1 MSISKINFFEPR
13 IWKKGALLKEIER
26 NLAAADDPYGSGRW
40 KPAMAPRVF
49 EQYKDTLGGRPTES
63 FDPKGYLAELGLTK
77 SMTAGR
83 SNIEMLRAF
92 ELVGEYRPDPRYFPL
107 SKNIAAFAQKIF
119 LSISRISPHLV
130 NAVDRLVDPLAVKK
144 IEERF
149 RPDRHRSAP
158 YGRIEEIVK
167 GDRCDLPKEARYFG
181 ILRQKVPQYSWD
193 NGPHT
198 GSIDP
203 AHRAA
208 ENFGTYDIA
217 VRFGF
222 SDEQARRIATKCYDV
237 DTSNTHYHDPH
248 DPTRPRITGTVGK
261 IGDLHR
267 HYNRSPAGR
276 EDTRI
281 TAARIHLKRALRLTD
296 QGYYDAAEQEL
307 GIGLHSLQ
315 DIFSHCQLTPT
326 THTCLGEFPDL
337 VSYHPLAMFE
347 TAVATEGY
355 IKKFISGLNLKPIHP
370 AAELQ
375 IRIPFSE
382 AFIGGNASP
391 DDKAAVSQ
399 KVAEYPQGLAA
410 FLKQNGVRIFVGA
423 PGTRLTALGFGLD
436 LDGDGRIMPGKW
448 VDINQDGR
456 QQWFEVEDQ
465 FDDGRQWDEQ
475 SAAYNH
481 RTRMIFISAR
491 VLEDHGFEEI
501 LKHEIN
507 HAIDLTCG
515 DDPLLKDKWNA
526 YVDKLYNAAR
536 RQGKIAFDE
545 LDPHAYFAVV
555 EKS

>member
-1 MSISKINFFEPR
+1 MSVSRINFFEPR
-13 IWKKGALLKEIER
+13 IWEKGALLKEIEA
-26 NLAAADDPYGSGRW
+26 NLAAADDLCGSGRW
-40 KPAMAPRVF
+40 KPAMAPTVF
-49 EQYKDTLGGRPTES
+49 EQYKDTLGGRPAES
-63 FDPKGYLAELGLTK
+63 FDPNGYLAGLGLAK

-92 ELVGEYRPDPRYFPL
+92 QLVGDYRPDPRYFPL
-107 SKNIAAFAQKIF
+107 PKNMAAFTQRIF
-119 LSISRISPHLV
+119 LSISRISPRLA
-130 NAVDRLVDPLAVKK
+130 NAVDRLVDPLAVKQ
-144 IEERF
+144 IEQRF
-149 RPDRHRSAP
+149 SPDRRRPAP
-158 YGRIEEIVK
+158 YGRIEEIIK

-181 ILRQKVPQYSWD
+181 ILRQQAHQYAWD
-193 NGPHT
+193 SGPHS

-217 VRFGF
+217 LRFGF
-222 SDEQARRIATKCYDV
+222 TGEQARRIAITCYDV
-237 DTSNTHYHDPH
+237 DTSNTHYHDPR
-248 DPTRPRITGTVGK
+248 DRTRPRITGTVGQ

-281 TAARIHLKRALRLTD
+281 TAARIHLERALKLAD

-337 VSYHPLAMFE
+337 VIYHPLAMFE

-355 IKKFISGLNLKPIHP
+355 LKKFIFGLNLKPIDP
-370 AAELQ
+370 AAQLQ
-375 IRIPFSE
+375 ARIPSSD
-382 AFIGGNASP
+382 ALIGGNASP
-391 DDKAAVSQ
+391 DARAAVSQ
-399 KVAEYPQGLAA
+399 KIAGYPQALAG
-410 FLKQNGVRIFVGA
+410 FLKENGVRVFVGA
-423 PGTRLTALGFGLD
+423 PETRLTELGFGLD
-436 LDGDGRIMPGKW
+436 LDGDGRITPGRW

-491 VLEDHGFEEI
+491 VLKDPGFEEI

-507 HAIDLTCG
+507 HAMDLTCG
-515 DDPLLKDKWNA
+515 DDPQLKDKWNA
-526 YVDKLYNAAR
+526 YVDKLYNVAR
-536 RQGKIAFDE
+536 RQGKIAFDALE
-545 LDPHAYFAVV
+545 PHEYFAVV
-555 EKS
+555 EKT

>member
-1 MSISKINFFEPR
+1 MSISKINFFEPC
-13 IWKKGALLKEIER
+13 IWEKGALLKEIEG

-63 FDPKGYLAELGLTK
+63 FDPDGYLAELGLAK

-92 ELVGEYRPDPRYFPL
+92 QLVGEYRPDPRYFPL
-107 SKNIAAFAQKIF
+107 PKNIAAFTQKIF
-119 LSISRISPHLV
+119 LSISRISPQLV

-149 RPDRHRSAP
+149 SPDRRRPAP
-158 YGRIEEIVK
+158 YGRIEEIIL
-167 GDRCDLPKEARYFG
+167 GDRCGLPKEARYFG
-181 ILRQKVPQYSWD
+181 ILRQKVPQYAWD
-193 NGPHT
+193 SGPHS

-203 AHRAA
+203 AHRVS

-217 VRFGF
+217 LRFGF
-222 SDEQARRIATKCYDV
+222 TGEQARRIAIKCYDV
-237 DTSNTHYHDPH
+237 DTSNTHYHDPR
-248 DPTRPRITGTVGK
+248 DRTRPRITGTVGK
-261 IGDLHR
+261 IGDIHR

-281 TAARIHLKRALRLTD
+281 TAAKIHLERALKLAD
-296 QGYYDAAEQEL
+296 QGDYDAAEQEL

-355 IKKFISGLNLKPIHP
+355 IKKFISGLNLKPIVP
-370 AAELQ
+370 AAQLQ
-375 IRIPFSE
+375 VRIPSSE
-382 AFIGGNASP
+382 ALIGGNASP
-391 DDKAAVSQ
+391 DARAAVSQ
-399 KVAEYPQGLAA
+399 KVVGYPQELAV

-423 PGTRLTALGFGLD
+423 PETRLTELGFGLD
-436 LDGDGRIMPGKW
+436 LDGDGRITPGRW

-465 FDDGRQWDEQ
+465 FDDGRQWDAQ
-475 SAAYNH
+475 PAAYNH
-481 RTRMIFISAR
+481 HTRMIFISAR
-491 VLEDHGFEEI
+491 VLKDPGFEEI

-507 HAIDLTCG
+507 HALDLTCG
-515 DDPLLKDKWNA
+515 DDPQLKDKWNA
-526 YVDKLYNAAR
+526 YVDKLYNVAR
-536 RQGKIAFDE
+536 RQGKIAFDA
-545 LDPHAYFAVV
+545 LDPHEYFAVV
-555 EKS
+555 EKT